1 MHPTASVFKSTI
13 IMKVS
18 AAVLVGCVALAA
30 TADVVSG
37 AVQTKPGNKL
47 ETAAAASDEIEAVS
61 STGNHEAKKK
71 KKRAGH
77 RALRGADAEGAKAAK
92 KHHKKRSLKKHN
104 KAQGGHTGNG
114 GGGAGNENRAYT
126 YTAAAVNNNKKQQQ
140 QEEAANNANAPYV
153 NNKYDY
159 LDRYSAYLTPKQLE
173 QLRNNNANN
182 NPPASSNQNQET
194 NVGGAES
201 DDYDAV
207 VVSTP
212 SYSSSYTQTAAVQQP
227 QRPVQQQQLQ
237 RPAATTT
244 TPYVSTLD
252 LNRGED
258 ANGQG
263 QEALNRGFEKEA
275 PIAGYD
281 AATGYGSTGNGGNA
295 NANGS
300 GALDTPLSSSARPYV
315 QTTEWKPIDKSVW
328 VEHYV
333 PGVGNNPNTPPT
345 GSTNSNI
352 GFPNRNPGLTTGG
365 GSANANRIPAS
376 SAPCNGANPNAA
388 ATQPIQT
395 IFENWLWGTC
405 STTAGGCRPG
415 SCCLIRPGMGGAC
428 VSFDEIC
435 EPGQSASEGDCPY
448 SWITSDKCACDSP
461 ISSF

>member
-1 MHPTASVFKSTI
+1 
-13 IMKVS
+13 MKVS

-30 TADVVSG
+30 STADVVSG
-37 AVQTKPGNKL
+37 ATAPHDHGKPGNKKL
-47 ETAAAASDEIEAVS
+47 ETTAAASDEIEGAVS
-61 STGNHEAKKK
+61 STGNHEAKKMK

-77 RALRGADAEGAKAAK
+77 RALRGGDAEAAKAAK
-92 KHHKKRSLKKHN
+92 KHNAKKNQKKRSLKAEK
-104 KAQGGHTGNG
+104 
-114 GGGAGNENRAYT
+114 GAPPPPPPPPANENRAYT
-126 YTAAAVNNNKKQQQ
+126 YTTAAAANNNNKKQQQ
-140 QEEAANNANAPYV
+140 QQQAASNANAPYV

-173 QLRNNNANN
+173 QLRNNN
-182 NPPASSNQNQET
+182 PPAPPASNQNQET

-207 VVSTP
+207 VVSAP

-227 QRPVQQQQLQ
+227 QRPVQQQ

-258 ANGQG
+258 ANGPNLDS
-263 QEALNRGFEKEA
+263 LNRNFEPEA

-300 GALDTPLSSSARPYV
+300 GALDTTPSSSPARPYV

-388 ATQPIQT
+388 PTQSIQT
-395 IFENWLWGTC
+395 IWDNTLWGTC

-415 SCCLIRPGMGGAC
+415 SCCLIHPTFGRGAC

-448 SWITSDKCACDSP
+448 SWITSDKCACDSGSALLP
-461 ISSF
+461 

>member
-1 MHPTASVFKSTI
+1 
-13 IMKVS
+13 MKVS

-71 KKRAGH
+71 KRAGH
-77 RALRGADAEGAKAAK
+77 RALRGGDAEAAKAAK
-92 KHHKKRSLKKHN
+92 KHNAKKNQKKRSLKAEK
-104 KAQGGHTGNG
+104 
-114 GGGAGNENRAYT
+114 GAPPPPPPANENRAYT
-126 YTAAAVNNNKKQQQ
+126 YTTAAAANNNNNKKQQQ
-140 QEEAANNANAPYV
+140 QQQAANNANAPYV

-173 QLRNNNANN
+173 QLRNNN
-182 NPPASSNQNQET
+182 PPAPPASNQNQET

-207 VVSTP
+207 VVSAP

-227 QRPVQQQQLQ
+227 QRPVQQQQQ

-252 LNRGED
+252 LNRGSD
-258 ANGQG
+258 ANGEG

-300 GALDTPLSSSARPYV
+300 GALDTTPSSSSARPYV

-388 ATQPIQT
+388 PTQPIQT

-448 SWITSDKCACDSP
+448 SWITSDKCACDSGSAILP
-461 ISSF
+461 